1 MITAK
6 SVYEYSQFLRLLYVE
21 DDEDLRNETC
31 SLFEPLFSHVD
42 TAQNGQEG
50 LDKYNQNEYDIVI
63 TDINMPIMSGIEMIN
78 NIREINPEQKIITVS
93 AHNEPD
99 ILINLIRSG
108 SSSFILKPAI
118 HEEMLATLYTVC
130 RDARA
135 QQVNLESY
143 QIINDQREELEKQI
157 RLLKSQNNTIEV
169 KNQQVEKLICKQE
182 PDESE
187 DTVLTD
193 YFQRDED
200 EGYEN
205 VVFNHDDCDEITE
218 LMNDISNEF
227 ALYSMDIDTEH
238 IDNISNHFR
247 KVSSVFSLYM
257 PFLDPLAQ
265 SMDDLGRVLMD
276 SKEAFINLYKENQ
289 ELTLALFDAISVDIE
304 KYVERFSKESMAV
317 RNIHHIHQPTMLSIQ
332 QVIGLIN
339 PEDVE
344 EGEIDFF

>member
-6 SVYEYSQFLRLLYVE
+6 TVYKYSQFLSLLYVE
-21 DDEDLRNETC
+21 DDDDLRNETL
-31 SLFEPLFSHVD
+31 SLFEPLFFRID
-42 TAQNGQEG
+42 TAENGQEG
-50 LDKYNQNEYDIVI
+50 LDKYNNNEYDLVI
-63 TDINMPIMSGIEMIN
+63 TDINMPIMDGIEMIN

-118 HEEMLATLYTVC
+118 HEEMIATLYSVC

-135 QQVNLESY
+135 QQVNLESFE
-143 QIINDQREELEKQI
+143 IINKQREELEKQI
-157 RLLKSQNNTIEV
+157 KLLKSQGNTIEV
-169 KNQQVEKLICKQE
+169 KNQQVEKLLETC
-182 PDESE
+182 ESHKEE
-187 DTVLTD
+187 DGLLSD

-205 VVFNHDDCDEITE
+205 VCFNSDDCDEITE
-218 LMNDISNEF
+218 LMNDITNNF
-227 ALYSMDIDTEH
+227 GLYSVDGNVEH
-238 IDNISNHFR
+238 IENISNLFR
-247 KVSSVFSLYM
+247 KISAVFSLYM
-257 PFLDPLAQ
+257 PFLDPLAH
-265 SMDDLGRVLMD
+265 SMDELGRVLMD
-276 SKEAFINLYKENQ
+276 NKEGFVNLYSENQ
-289 ELTLALFDAISVDIE
+289 DLTLALFDAISIDIE
-304 KYVERFSKESMAV
+304 KYIDRFSRESMAV

-339 PEDVE
+339 PEDIE